1 MKKHTI
7 SFKHAWDGLVL
18 AFETQPNLTVHVFSG
33 LVTSGLAYLLGFSVE
48 EWLILVFTISLV
60 FIAEMV
66 NTTIEAV
73 CDVVCDCWHIK
84 VKKAKDVGAGM
95 VLLSAFVSVI
105 IGLILFVPKIINL
118 FN

>member
-1 MKKHTI
+1 MKQHKI

-18 AFETQPNLTVHVFSG
+18 AFETQPNLSVHVFSG
-33 LVTSGLAYLLGFSVE
+33 LIASGLAYLLGFSIE
-48 EWLILVFTISLV
+48 EWIILVFTISLV

-73 CDVVCDCWHIK
+73 CDTVCDRWHLE

-95 VLLSAFVSVI
+95 VLLSAFTSVVV
-105 IGLILFVPKIINL
+105 GLILFVPKIINL
-118 FN
+118 FL